1 MLRVIP
7 TTSLSQR
14 NLQIIPDSL
23 RKYTIL
29 LLFIISCN
37 YNLKNN
43 DGYVAR
49 VGDEFL
55 SVEEI
60 QELIP
65 KNLNKQDS
73 IRIVNNVIEEWATSK
88 LLIQNAIINL
98 TEIEKSQIDNKS
110 EKYRENL
117 IISEYR
123 NKISNNNPDTS
134 ASKDE
139 IELFFSENSKNF
151 KLFEEIIKGRYVKL
165 NKNTFNINEIKRR
178 FRRFDQSDKSFFDSI
193 SIQLL
198 NYYLNDSIWINKKL
212 FFNKIPSLEY
222 DQSLR
227 ISKNNLFYIQEDS
240 LALYLIKINN
250 YKKADDYAPLEYIY
264 NRIKEVIVS
273 KKRIDYLNKI
283 DKELIG
289 DAITKNLYE
298 RLD

>member
-1 MLRVIP
+1 MKVIP
-7 TTSLSQR
+7 TILPLQK
-14 NLQIIPDSL
+14 NLQIILDSL

-60 QELIP
+60 QKLIP

-73 IRIVNNVIEEWATSK
+73 VRIVNNVIEEWATSK

-165 NKNTFNINEIKRR
+165 NKKTFNINEIKRR
-178 FRRFDQSDKSFFDSI
+178 FRRFNQSDKSFFDSI

-227 ISKNNLFYIQEDS
+227 ISKNNLFYVQEDS

>member
-1 MLRVIP
+1 MKVIP
-7 TTSLSQR
+7 TILPLQK

-98 TEIEKSQIDNKS
+98 TDIEKSQIDNKS

-178 FRRFDQSDKSFFDSI
+178 FRRFNQSDKSFFDSI

-227 ISKNNLFYIQEDS
+227 ISKNNLFYVQEDS

>member
-1 MLRVIP
+1 MKVIP
-7 TTSLSQR
+7 TILPLQK
-14 NLQIIPDSL
+14 NLQIILDSL

-165 NKNTFNINEIKRR
+165 NKKTFNINEIKRR
-178 FRRFDQSDKSFFDSI
+178 FRRFNQSDKSFFDSI

-227 ISKNNLFYIQEDS
+227 ISKNNLFYVQEDS

>member
-1 MLRVIP
+1 MKVIHTILP
-7 TTSLSQR
+7 SQK

-23 RKYTIL
+23 RKYAIL

-60 QELIP
+60 QELVP

-178 FRRFDQSDKSFFDSI
+178 FRRFNQSDKSFFDSI

-227 ISKNNLFYIQEDS
+227 ISKNNLFYVQEDS

>member
-1 MLRVIP
+1 MKVIP
-7 TTSLSQR
+7 TILPLQK

-29 LLFIISCN
+29 LLLIISCN

-60 QELIP
+60 QEIIP

-73 IRIVNNVIEEWATSK
+73 LRIVNNVIEEWATSK

-151 KLFEEIIKGRYVKL
+151 MLFDVIIKGRYVKL
-165 NKNTFNINEIKRR
+165 
-178 FRRFDQSDKSFFDSI
+178 
-193 SIQLL
+193 
-198 NYYLNDSIWINKKL
+198 Y
-212 FFNKIPSLEY
+212 
-222 DQSLR
+222 
-227 ISKNNLFYIQEDS
+227 
-240 LALYLIKINN
+240 
-250 YKKADDYAPLEYIY
+250 
-264 NRIKEVIVS
+264 
-273 KKRIDYLNKI
+273 
-283 DKELIG
+283 
-289 DAITKNLYE
+289 
-298 RLD
+298 

>member
-1 MLRVIP
+1 MKATP
-7 TTSLSQR
+7 TILLSQK
-14 NLQIIPDSL
+14 NLQIILDSL

-43 DGYVAR
+43 DGYIAR

-55 SVEEI
+55 SLEEI
-60 QELIP
+60 KELIP
-65 KNLNKQDS
+65 NNINKQDS
-73 IRIVNNVIEEWATSK
+73 IQIVNNIVEEWATSK

-98 TEIEKSQIDNKS
+98 TEKEKSQIDNKS

-123 NKISNNNPDTS
+123 NKISNNNPDTLVS
-134 ASKDE
+134 VNE
-139 IELFFSENSKNF
+139 IELFFSKNSKNF
-151 KLFEEIIKGRYVKL
+151 KLFEEIIKGRYLKL
-165 NKNTFNINEIKRR
+165 NKNAFNINEIKRR
-178 FRRFDQSDKSFFDSI
+178 FRRFDQSDKAFFDSI

-212 FFNKIPSLEY
+212 FFNKIPSLDD
-222 DQSLR
+222 DQSLS

-250 YKKADDYAPLEYIY
+250 YKKADDYAPLDYIY
-264 NRIKEVIVS
+264 KRIKDVIVS

>member
-1 MLRVIP
+1 MKVIP
-7 TTSLSQR
+7 TILPLQK
-14 NLQIIPDSL
+14 NLQIILDSL

-29 LLFIISCN
+29 LLFVISCN

-60 QELIP
+60 QEIIP

-73 IRIVNNVIEEWATSK
+73 LRIVNNVIEEWATSK

-178 FRRFDQSDKSFFDSI
+178 FRRFNQSDKSFFDSI

-227 ISKNNLFYIQEDS
+227 ISKNNLFYVQEDS

>member
-1 MLRVIP
+1 MKVIP
-7 TTSLSQR
+7 TILPLQK
-14 NLQIIPDSL
+14 NLQIILDSL

-123 NKISNNNPDTS
+123 NKISNNNPDTL

-178 FRRFDQSDKSFFDSI
+178 FRRFNQSDKSFFDSI

-227 ISKNNLFYIQEDS
+227 ISKNNLFYVQEDS

>member
-1 MLRVIP
+1 MKVIP
-7 TTSLSQR
+7 TILPLQK

-60 QELIP
+60 QELVP

-98 TEIEKSQIDNKS
+98 TETEKSQIDNKS

-178 FRRFDQSDKSFFDSI
+178 FRRFNQSDKSFFDSI

-227 ISKNNLFYIQEDS
+227 ISKNNLFYVQEDS

>member
-1 MLRVIP
+1 MKVIP
-7 TTSLSQR
+7 TILPLQK

-73 IRIVNNVIEEWATSK
+73 ILIVNDIIEEWATSK

-227 ISKNNLFYIQEDS
+227 ISKNNLFYVQEDS

>member
-1 MLRVIP
+1 MKVIP
-7 TTSLSQR
+7 TILPLQK

-73 IRIVNNVIEEWATSK
+73 VRIVNNVIEEWATSK

-178 FRRFDQSDKSFFDSI
+178 FRRFNQSDKSFFDSI

-227 ISKNNLFYIQEDS
+227 ISKNNLFYVQEDS

-289 DAITKNLYE
+289 DAIT
-298 RLD
+298 

>member
-1 MLRVIP
+1 MKVIP
-7 TTSLSQR
+7 TILPLQK

-73 IRIVNNVIEEWATSK
+73 IRIVNNIIEEWATSK

>member
-1 MLRVIP
+1 MKVIP
-7 TTSLSQR
+7 TILPLQK
-14 NLQIIPDSL
+14 NLQIILDSL

-60 QELIP
+60 QELVP

-227 ISKNNLFYIQEDS
+227 ISKNNLFYVQEDS

>member
-1 MLRVIP
+1 MKVIP
-7 TTSLSQR
+7 TILPLQK
-14 NLQIIPDSL
+14 NLQIILDSL

-60 QELIP
+60 QELVP

-98 TEIEKSQIDNKS
+98 TEIEKSKIDNKS

-178 FRRFDQSDKSFFDSI
+178 FRRFNQSDKSFFDSI

-227 ISKNNLFYIQEDS
+227 ISKNNLFYVQEDS

>member
-1 MLRVIP
+1 MKVIP
-7 TTSLSQR
+7 TILPLQK

-73 IRIVNNVIEEWATSK
+73 VRIVNNVIEEWATSK

>member
-1 MLRVIP
+1 MKVIP
-7 TTSLSQR
+7 TILPLQK

-60 QELIP
+60 QELVP

-178 FRRFDQSDKSFFDSI
+178 FIRFNQSDKSFFDSI

-227 ISKNNLFYIQEDS
+227 ISKNNLFYVQEDS

>member
-1 MLRVIP
+1 MKVIP
-7 TTSLSQR
+7 TILPLQK

-43 DGYVAR
+43 DGYIAR

-98 TEIEKSQIDNKS
+98 NEIEKSQIDNKS

-178 FRRFDQSDKSFFDSI
+178 FRRFNQSDKSFFDSI
-193 SIQLL
+193 SFQLS

-227 ISKNNLFYIQEDS
+227 ISKNNLFYVQEDS

>member
-1 MLRVIP
+1 MKVIP
-7 TTSLSQR
+7 TILPLQK

-23 RKYTIL
+23 RKYAIL

-60 QELIP
+60 QELVP

-98 TEIEKSQIDNKS
+98 NEIEKSQIDNKS

-123 NKISNNNPDTS
+123 NKISNNNPDTL

-178 FRRFDQSDKSFFDSI
+178 FRRFNQSDKSFFDSI

-227 ISKNNLFYIQEDS
+227 ISKNNLFYVQEDS

>member
-1 MLRVIP
+1 MKVIP
-7 TTSLSQR
+7 TILPLQK

-23 RKYTIL
+23 RKYAIL
-29 LLFIISCN
+29 LLFIIACN

-60 QELIP
+60 QELVP

-98 TEIEKSQIDNKS
+98 TEIERSQIDNKS

-178 FRRFDQSDKSFFDSI
+178 FRRFNQSDKSFFDSI

-227 ISKNNLFYIQEDS
+227 ISKNNLFYVQEDS

>member
-1 MLRVIP
+1 MKVIP
-7 TTSLSQR
+7 TILPLQK
-14 NLQIIPDSL
+14 NLQIILDSL

-29 LLFIISCN
+29 LLFVISCN

-60 QELIP
+60 QELVP

-98 TEIEKSQIDNKS
+98 TEIEKSKIDNKS

-178 FRRFDQSDKSFFDSI
+178 FRRFNQSDKSFFDSI

-227 ISKNNLFYIQEDS
+227 ISKNNLFYVQEDS

-250 YKKADDYAPLEYIY
+250 YKKADDYAPLEYSY

-273 KKRIDYLNKI
+273 KKSIDYLNKI

>member
-1 MLRVIP
+1 MKVIP
-7 TTSLSQR
+7 TILPLQK

-227 ISKNNLFYIQEDS
+227 ISKNNLFYVQEDS

-289 DAITKNLYE
+289 DATTKNLYE

>member
-1 MLRVIP
+1 MKVIP
-7 TTSLSQR
+7 TILPLQK
-14 NLQIIPDSL
+14 NLQIIQDSL

-60 QELIP
+60 QEIIP

-73 IRIVNNVIEEWATSK
+73 LRIVNNVIEEWATSK

-165 NKNTFNINEIKRR
+165 NKKTFNINEIKRR
-178 FRRFDQSDKSFFDSI
+178 FRRFNQSDKSFFDSI

>member
-1 MLRVIP
+1 MKVIP
-7 TTSLSQR
+7 TILPLQK

-23 RKYTIL
+23 RKYVIL

-178 FRRFDQSDKSFFDSI
+178 FRRFNQSDKSFFDSI

-227 ISKNNLFYIQEDS
+227 ISKNNLFYVQEDS

>member
-1 MLRVIP
+1 MKVIP
-7 TTSLSQR
+7 TILPLQK
-14 NLQIIPDSL
+14 NLQIILDSL

-60 QELIP
+60 QEIIP

-73 IRIVNNVIEEWATSK
+73 LRIVNNVIEEWATSK

-123 NKISNNNPDTS
+123 NKISNNNPDTL

-178 FRRFDQSDKSFFDSI
+178 FRRFNQSDKSFFDSI

-227 ISKNNLFYIQEDS
+227 ISKNNLFYVQEDS

>member
-1 MLRVIP
+1 MKVIP
-7 TTSLSQR
+7 TILPLQK
-14 NLQIIPDSL
+14 NLQIILDSL

-60 QELIP
+60 QELVP

-178 FRRFDQSDKSFFDSI
+178 FRRFNQSDKSFFDSI

-222 DQSLR
+222 DQSLK
-227 ISKNNLFYIQEDS
+227 ISKNNLFYVQEDS

>member
-1 MLRVIP
+1 MKVIP
-7 TTSLSQR
+7 TILPLQK

-60 QELIP
+60 QELVP

-227 ISKNNLFYIQEDS
+227 ISKNNLFYVQEDS

>member
-1 MLRVIP
+1 MKVIP
-7 TTSLSQR
+7 TILPSQK

-60 QELIP
+60 QELVP

-178 FRRFDQSDKSFFDSI
+178 FRRFNQSDKSFFDSI

-227 ISKNNLFYIQEDS
+227 ISKNNLFYVQEDS

>member
-1 MLRVIP
+1 MKVIP
-7 TTSLSQR
+7 TILPLQK

-23 RKYTIL
+23 RKYAIL
-29 LLFIISCN
+29 LLFITSCN

-60 QELIP
+60 QELVP

-139 IELFFSENSKNF
+139 IELFFSENRKNF

-178 FRRFDQSDKSFFDSI
+178 FRRFNQSDKSFFDSI

-227 ISKNNLFYIQEDS
+227 ISKNNLFYVQEDS

>member
-1 MLRVIP
+1 MRVIP

-73 IRIVNNVIEEWATSK
+73 ILIVNDIIKEWATSK

-123 NKISNNNPDTS
+123 NKISNNNPDTL
-134 ASKDE
+134 ASDDE
-139 IELFFSENSKNF
+139 IELFFIENSKNF
-151 KLFEEIIKGRYVKL
+151 KLFEEIIKGRYVKH
-165 NKNTFNINEIKRR
+165 NKNT
-178 FRRFDQSDKSFFDSI
+178 
-193 SIQLL
+193 
-198 NYYLNDSIWINKKL
+198 
-212 FFNKIPSLEY
+212 
-222 DQSLR
+222 
-227 ISKNNLFYIQEDS
+227 
-240 LALYLIKINN
+240 
-250 YKKADDYAPLEYIY
+250 
-264 NRIKEVIVS
+264 
-273 KKRIDYLNKI
+273 
-283 DKELIG
+283 
-289 DAITKNLYE
+289 
-298 RLD
+298 

>member
-1 MLRVIP
+1 MKVIP
-7 TTSLSQR
+7 TILPLQK

-227 ISKNNLFYIQEDS
+227 ISKNNLFYVQEDS

>member
-1 MLRVIP
+1 MKVIP
-7 TTSLSQR
+7 TILPLQK

-60 QELIP
+60 QELVP

-178 FRRFDQSDKSFFDSI
+178 FRRFNQSDKSFFDSI

-227 ISKNNLFYIQEDS
+227 ISKNNLFYVQEDS